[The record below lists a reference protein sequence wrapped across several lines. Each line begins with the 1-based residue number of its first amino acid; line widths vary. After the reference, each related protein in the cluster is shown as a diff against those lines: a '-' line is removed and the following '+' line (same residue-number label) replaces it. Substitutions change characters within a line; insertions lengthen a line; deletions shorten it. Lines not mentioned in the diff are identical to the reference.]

1 MNYQRTIKMRL
12 GRLLVCMSLTLFF
25 CQATAQ
31 NQLEEKVYEEVNP
44 FGDKGS
50 GFSLVEKWPMYPNGQ
65 QGINDHIVNTLHYP
79 KQALQDSI
87 YGRVIVRYVVQ
98 LDGSIGEVV
107 VVEKVHPLIDEEA
120 VRVIKLMKKWKP
132 GRQKGV
138 PVKTAYQQ
146 PINFKL

>member
-1 MNYQRTIKMRL
+1 
-12 GRLLVCMSLTLFF
+12 
-25 CQATAQ
+25 
-31 NQLEEKVYEEVNP
+31 
-44 FGDKGS
+44 
-50 GFSLVEKWPMYPNGQ
+50 
-65 QGINDHIVNTLHYP
+65 
-79 KQALQDSI
+79 
-87 YGRVIVRYVVQ
+87 VRYVVQ